1 MKQIDLNDL
10 FNKKTSNF
18 DKKEL
23 FDIAVIG
30 AGIVGCGIFKEF
42 CENGAKTVLKDND
55 IIEGASKGNSAILH
69 TSFDAP
75 AKSLE
80 LECIKKDMKSI

>member
-1 MKQIDLNDL
+1 LKQIDLNDL

-55 IIEGASKGNSAILH
+55 IIEGASKGNSAIYNV
-69 TSFDAP
+69 P
-75 AKSLE
+75 N
-80 LECIKKDMKSI
+80 KKNQSKQKLYSKMLK